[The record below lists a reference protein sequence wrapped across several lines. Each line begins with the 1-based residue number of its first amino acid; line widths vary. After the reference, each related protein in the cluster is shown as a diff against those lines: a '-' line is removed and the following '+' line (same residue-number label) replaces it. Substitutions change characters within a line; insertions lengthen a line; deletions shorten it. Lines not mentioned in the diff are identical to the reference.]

1 MVDLLTREYEVNY
14 SHIDNRGIAKPSFLW
29 NIMQDAATVHAE
41 ALHIGPLDLRIVW
54 VLSRIKARL
63 TRPLLPYERLR
74 CETWC
79 PGIKGASWYR
89 SFSFFVDNKP
99 VGDAQS
105 MWVTLDPET
114 HRIVRPGAF
123 PEAEQY
129 LHTSRG
135 ELFAPLPKLSCDNV
149 RLHHVHEVRYSD
161 LDVNN
166 HVNNVRAVE
175 LISDALDLY
184 KQPGFVSELQ
194 VNYTAETACGE
205 SLSLLTGTGTA
216 HVTFAVKPMAEP
228 ASRRLPRFRRCPTRR
243 RDWYDAS
250 DRAGCMRHFGRV
262 PAGQNHPVC
271 GKAYD
276 GNRQAQGVQ
285 PLRYRAGERQLPHT
299 AHTPAPGDH
308 GFRTRQSERLHHR
321 GMGGALHGQY
331 LVCRM
336 DRPER
341 QGDL

>member
-54 VLSRIKARL
+54 VLSRMKARL

-114 HRIVRPGAF
+114 HRIVRPSAF

-184 KQPGFVSELQ
+184 RQPGFVSELQ

-205 SLSLLTGTGTA
+205 SLSLLTGTADSARYIRGEADGRTRFEA
-216 HVTFAVKPMAEP
+216 LCH
-228 ASRRLPRFRRCPTRR
+228 FRRCPTRR
-243 RDWYDAS
+243 SWYDAS

-271 GKAYD
+271 GKSVRWH
-276 GNRQAQGVQ
+276 RQAQGVQ
-285 PLRYRAGERQLPHT
+285 PLRYRAGERQLPHC
-299 AHTPAPGDH
+299 AHTC
-308 GFRTRQSERLHHR
+308 TWRLR
-321 GMGGALHGQY
+321 FPY
-331 LVCRM
+331 PSV
-336 DRPER
+336 
-341 QGDL
+341 

>member
-184 KQPGFVSELQ
+184 KQPGYVSELQ

-205 SLSLLTGTGTA
+205 SLSLLTGTADSARYIRGEADGKTRFEA
-216 HVTFAVKPMAEP
+216 LATLSP
-228 ASRRLPRFRRCPTRR
+228 LP
-243 RDWYDAS
+243 DLKE
-250 DRAGCMRHFGRV
+250 G
-262 PAGQNHPVC
+262 
-271 GKAYD
+271 
-276 GNRQAQGVQ
+276 
-285 PLRYRAGERQLPHT
+285 
-299 AHTPAPGDH
+299 
-308 GFRTRQSERLHHR
+308 
-321 GMGGALHGQY
+321 
-331 LVCRM
+331 LV
-336 DRPER
+336 
-341 QGDL
+341 

>member
-123 PEAEQY
+123 PEAEPVPAHLPRRVVCAAAQAVVRQC
-129 LHTSRG
+129 TPASCSRG
-135 ELFAPLPKLSCDNV
+135 PLFGSGCQQSCQQ
-149 RLHHVHEVRYSD
+149 R
-161 LDVNN
+161 
-166 HVNNVRAVE
+166 
-175 LISDALDLY
+175 
-184 KQPGFVSELQ
+184 
-194 VNYTAETACGE
+194 ACG
-205 SLSLLTGTGTA
+205 
-216 HVTFAVKPMAEP
+216 
-228 ASRRLPRFRRCPTRR
+228 
-243 RDWYDAS
+243 
-250 DRAGCMRHFGRV
+250 RADLGRARPV
-262 PAGQNHPVC
+262 QAAGFCLRAAGQLHRR
-271 GKAYD
+271 
-276 GNRQAQGVQ
+276 NR
-285 PLRYRAGERQLPHT
+285 LRRIAFAADR
-299 AHTPAPGDH
+299 H
-308 GFRTRQSERLHHR
+308 GGQRTLHSR
-321 GMGGALHGQY
+321 
-331 LVCRM
+331 
-336 DRPER
+336 
-341 QGDL
+341 

>member
-54 VLSRIKARL
+54 VLSRMKARL

-114 HRIVRPGAF
+114 HRIVRPSAF

-205 SLSLLTGTGTA
+205 SLSLLTGTADSARYIRGEADGRT
-216 HVTFAVKPMAEP
+216 
-228 ASRRLPRFRRCPTRR
+228 RFEALATLSP
-243 RDWYDAS
+243 S

>member
-54 VLSRIKARL
+54 VLSRMKARL
-63 TRPLLPYERLR
+63 TTCDCCRMSGCGAKRGVR
-74 CETWC
+74 
-79 PGIKGASWYR
+79 GIKGASWYR

-114 HRIVRPGAF
+114 HRIVRPSAF

-194 VNYTAETACGE
+194 VNYTAETAYGE
-205 SLSLLTGTGTA
+205 SLSLLTGTADSARYIRGEA
-216 HVTFAVKPMAEP
+216 
-228 ASRRLPRFRRCPTRR
+228 
-243 RDWYDAS
+243 
-250 DRAGCMRHFGRV
+250 
-262 PAGQNHPVC
+262 
-271 GKAYD
+271 D
-276 GNRQAQGVQ
+276 G
-285 PLRYRAGERQLPHT
+285 
-299 AHTPAPGDH
+299 
-308 GFRTRQSERLHHR
+308 RTRFE
-321 GMGGALHGQY
+321 ALATLSPLPDPKEG
-331 LVCRM
+331 LV
-336 DRPER
+336 
-341 QGDL
+341 

>member
-54 VLSRIKARL
+54 VLSRMKARL

-114 HRIVRPGAF
+114 HRIVRPSAF

-149 RLHHVHEVRYSD
+149 RLHHVHEGPLFGSGCQQSRQQ
-161 LDVNN
+161 
-166 HVNNVRAVE
+166 R
-175 LISDALDLY
+175 
-184 KQPGFVSELQ
+184 
-194 VNYTAETACGE
+194 ACG
-205 SLSLLTGTGTA
+205 
-216 HVTFAVKPMAEP
+216 
-228 ASRRLPRFRRCPTRR
+228 
-243 RDWYDAS
+243 
-250 DRAGCMRHFGRV
+250 RADLGRARPV
-262 PAGQNHPVC
+262 QAAGFCLRAAGQL
-271 GKAYD
+271 YRR
-276 GNRQAQGVQ
+276 NR
-285 PLRYRAGERQLPHT
+285 LRRIAFAADR
-299 AHTPAPGDH
+299 H
-308 GFRTRQSERLHHR
+308 GGQRTLHSR
-321 GMGGALHGQY
+321 
-331 LVCRM
+331 
-336 DRPER
+336 
-341 QGDL
+341 

>member
-54 VLSRIKARL
+54 VLSRMKARL

-79 PGIKGASWYR
+79 LGIKGASWYR

-114 HRIVRPGAF
+114 HRIVRPSAF

-149 RLHHVHEVRYSD
+149 RLHHVHEV
-161 LDVNN
+161 
-166 HVNNVRAVE
+166 
-175 LISDALDLY
+175 
-184 KQPGFVSELQ
+184 
-194 VNYTAETACGE
+194 NYTAETACGE
-205 SLSLLTGTGTA
+205 SLSLLTGTADSARYIRGEA
-216 HVTFAVKPMAEP
+216 
-228 ASRRLPRFRRCPTRR
+228 
-243 RDWYDAS
+243 
-250 DRAGCMRHFGRV
+250 
-262 PAGQNHPVC
+262 
-271 GKAYD
+271 D
-276 GNRQAQGVQ
+276 G
-285 PLRYRAGERQLPHT
+285 
-299 AHTPAPGDH
+299 
-308 GFRTRQSERLHHR
+308 RTRFE
-321 GMGGALHGQY
+321 ALATLSPLPDPKEG
-331 LVCRM
+331 LV
-336 DRPER
+336 
-341 QGDL
+341 

>member
-54 VLSRIKARL
+54 VLSRMTARL
-63 TRPLLPYERLR
+63 ARPLLPYERLR

-114 HRIVRPGAF
+114 RRIVRPGAF

-205 SLSLLTGTGTA
+205 SLSLLTGTADSARYIRGEADGKTRFEA
-216 HVTFAVKPMAEP
+216 LATLSP
-228 ASRRLPRFRRCPTRR
+228 LPDPKE
-243 RDWYDAS
+243 
-250 DRAGCMRHFGRV
+250 G
-262 PAGQNHPVC
+262 
-271 GKAYD
+271 
-276 GNRQAQGVQ
+276 
-285 PLRYRAGERQLPHT
+285 
-299 AHTPAPGDH
+299 
-308 GFRTRQSERLHHR
+308 
-321 GMGGALHGQY
+321 
-331 LVCRM
+331 LV
-336 DRPER
+336 
-341 QGDL
+341 

>member
-14 SHIDNRGIAKPSFLW
+14 SHIDNRGIARPSFLW

-79 PGIKGASWYR
+79 PGIKGASW
-89 SFSFFVDNKP
+89 
-99 VGDAQS
+99 
-105 MWVTLDPET
+105 
-114 HRIVRPGAF
+114 
-123 PEAEQY
+123 Y

-205 SLSLLTGTGTA
+205 SLSLLTGTADSARYIRGEA
-216 HVTFAVKPMAEP
+216 
-228 ASRRLPRFRRCPTRR
+228 
-243 RDWYDAS
+243 
-250 DRAGCMRHFGRV
+250 
-262 PAGQNHPVC
+262 
-271 GKAYD
+271 D
-276 GNRQAQGVQ
+276 G
-285 PLRYRAGERQLPHT
+285 
-299 AHTPAPGDH
+299 
-308 GFRTRQSERLHHR
+308 RTRFE
-321 GMGGALHGQY
+321 ALATLSPLPDLKEG
-331 LVCRM
+331 LV
-336 DRPER
+336 
-341 QGDL
+341 

>member
-54 VLSRIKARL
+54 VLSRMKARL

-114 HRIVRPGAF
+114 RRIVRPSAF
-123 PEAEQY
+123 PEAEHY

-175 LISDALDLY
+175 LISDALDLHR
-184 KQPGFVSELQ
+184 QPGFVSELQ
-194 VNYTAETACGE
+194 VNYTAETAE
-205 SLSLLTGTGTA
+205 SLSLLTGTADSARYIRGEADGKTRFEA
-216 HVTFAVKPMAEP
+216 LATLSP
-228 ASRRLPRFRRCPTRR
+228 LPDPKE
-243 RDWYDAS
+243 
-250 DRAGCMRHFGRV
+250 G
-262 PAGQNHPVC
+262 
-271 GKAYD
+271 
-276 GNRQAQGVQ
+276 
-285 PLRYRAGERQLPHT
+285 
-299 AHTPAPGDH
+299 
-308 GFRTRQSERLHHR
+308 
-321 GMGGALHGQY
+321 
-331 LVCRM
+331 LV
-336 DRPER
+336 
-341 QGDL
+341 